1 MNLFADSSIISPLA
15 DIEESKCGSTIAVG
29 EKSTIDAFVKIKFT
43 GGSGDIRIGND
54 SHINSGCV
62 LYSGNGIT
70 MGDYVMVAANCTFAP
85 VNHQYDRTDIP
96 MRIQGFRPSKGG
108 IVIENDVWIAAG
120 CVILD
125 GAIIRQGA
133 IVAANSV
140 VNGELEEYGIYA
152 GAPAKL
158 VSQRVRRQ
166 PSVGDTA

>member
-1 MNLFADSSIISPLA
+1 MNVFAQTSLISPLA
-15 DIEESKCGSTIAVG
+15 DIEESKRGSTLEVG
-29 EKSTIDAFVKIKFT
+29 EKSSIDAFVKIKFT
-43 GGSGDIRIGND
+43 GGSGDITIGCD
-54 SHINSGCV
+54 THINSGCV

-70 MGDYVMVAANCTFAP
+70 LGDYVMVAANCTFAP

-96 MRIQGFRPSKGG
+96 MRVQGFRPSKGG

-140 VNGELEEYGIYA
+140 VNDEIEAYGIYA

-158 VSQRVRRQ
+158 VSRRVRR
-166 PSVGDTA
+166 